1 MKIKTLLLLCM
12 CAIGTTATCKPAD
25 PPSGAEQIYL
35 QGRLDFS
42 ASPDDVE
49 AYVDDNAVY
58 VQFNQ
63 NFGNVTVTLYNPL
76 GLTVYSGVVN
86 TAVQQTLVIPVT
98 LFVEGTY
105 TLTLENVTGYADGE
119 FEKNNSN

>member
-1 MKIKTLLLLCM
+1 M

-63 NFGNVTVTLYNPL
+63 KE
-76 GLTVYSGVVN
+76 VN
-86 TAVQQTLVIPVT
+86 NNTKVIT
-98 LFVEGTY
+98 NIDFVEYFITKKSEWVSA
-105 TLTLENVTGYADGE
+105 LIVSVANVNCIPDIVD
-119 FEKNNSN
+119 